1 MPKIS
6 QLPELASVTSDDL
19 FVVIN
24 DPAGTPA
31 TRKVTAQ
38 NLLQFVESGLGVIDV
53 ADGGTGATSLTGYVK
68 GNGTSPFTTT
78 ATIPGDDVS
87 GNISGNAANVTG
99 VVAVANGG
107 TGATN
112 AATARTN
119 LQVPYT
125 FGTGGTSVVAWQAGS
140 NVASGNYCVVGGGQS
155 NTSSGSYSFV
165 GGGYKNT
172 SAVGSVSA
180 GLNNTAS
187 GGASVVA
194 GGGIAGKFTVTIGS
208 PGVFAMFRHGLVAG
222 DAIVLE
228 TTGALPSGLASN
240 TTYYV
245 INAGLG
251 PNLFSVSETP
261 GGAANNTSGSQSGTH
276 TLRSLT
282 ARNVASGNGSVV
294 GGGVKN
300 AAGGPQA
307 AVGGG
312 RSNTASGYVSTVG
325 GGRSNTASGYVSTV
339 GGGRDNT
346 ASGYASVV
354 AGGGWYNSNAY
365 QFESNTAGGDIS
377 AVGGGALNFA
387 SALAS
392 TVGGGQSN
400 TASGNYSAVGGG
412 SFNTSS
418 AMASAV
424 GGGNGN
430 TANNYASAVGGGL
443 NNRSAAICSVV
454 SGGYNNTASGGAS
467 AVGGGRENTSSGLYA
482 TIPGGKSNTATHSNV
497 FLLGSNLVSGA
508 NDTTYVENLNVK
520 NNLTLSSPLSVAN
533 GGTGA
538 TSATALASS
547 LGFGTLATQNQNN
560 VTITG
565 GNVSLDGLFN
575 VGLLLSSD
583 AFSTAKMTARSPVT
597 DLCGVD
603 EVNIFTVPT
612 GYMFLVDTMEIVTT
626 SISGAGTPP
635 KVRFGTV
642 ASPDLFHASSRTTSN
657 AFGERHIVETPQN
670 GVDAGS
676 VVSFGV
682 TEASTASS
690 HLGVAVVTGYLLK
703 KS

>member
-1 MPKIS
+1 M
-6 QLPELASVTSDDL
+6 
-19 FVVIN
+19 
-24 DPAGTPA
+24 
-31 TRKVTAQ
+31 TAQ

-180 GLNNTAS
+180 GLHNTAS

-194 GGGIAGKFTVTIGS
+194 GGGIAGTFTVTIGS

-228 TTGALPSGLASN
+228 TTGTLPSGLASN

-245 INAGLG
+245 IGTNLG

-261 GGAANNTSGSQSGTH
+261 GGSAINTSGSQSGTH

-312 RSNTASGYVSTVG
+312 RSNTASGY
-325 GGRSNTASGYVSTV
+325 
-339 GGGRDNT
+339 
-346 ASGYASVV
+346 
-354 AGGGWYNSNAY
+354 
-365 QFESNTAGGDIS
+365 
-377 AVGGGALNFA
+377 
-387 SALAS
+387 
-392 TVGGGQSN
+392 
-400 TASGNYSAVGGG
+400 
-412 SFNTSS
+412 
-418 AMASAV
+418 ASAV
-424 GGGNGN
+424 GGGQYN
-430 TANNYASAVGGGL
+430 TGSGYNSAVGGGEH
-443 NNRSAAICSVV
+443 
-454 SGGYNNTASGGAS
+454 NTAYGTYS
-467 AVGGGRENTSSGLYA
+467 AVGGGRENTSSGYQSTVGGGYRNRSLGLWSSVSGGNGNWVSGNYGFVGGGTGNSASGYASAIGGGFLNTTAGRYGFVGAGNSNTASGTYA
-482 TIPGGKSNTATHSNV
+482 TIPGGTSNTATHQNV
-497 FLLGSNLVSGA
+497 FLLGSSLVSDA
-508 NDTTYVENLNVK
+508 DDTTYVENLRVK
-520 NNLTLSSPLSVAN
+520 GGFNTGVTLGTNAFPTGKVSIRSAIVNLKTVAE
-533 GGTGA
+533 T
-538 TSATALASS
+538 T
-547 LGFGTLATQNQNN
+547 
-560 VTITG
+560 
-565 GNVSLDGLFN
+565 
-575 VGLLLSSD
+575 
-583 AFSTAKMTARSPVT
+583 
-597 DLCGVD
+597 
-603 EVNIFTVPT
+603 IFTVPT
-612 GYMFLVDTMEIVTT
+612 GYMFLIDTVEVVTT
-626 SISGAGTPP
+626 SVTSAGAAPTIQFGNTGDSDAYYGPTQVTSNAVGARHISENPQDGAAAGT
-635 KVRFGTV
+635 VITMGVTV
-642 ASPDLFHASSRTTSN
+642 ASTATAHS
-657 AFGERHIVETPQN
+657 
-670 GVDAGS
+670 GVGI
-676 VVSFGV
+676 
-682 TEASTASS
+682 
-690 HLGVAVVTGYLLK
+690 VTGYLLK
-703 KS
+703 TS